1 MASGSLRNL
10 ARALIGIVIGAFF
23 LWLALRQTSLEQVR
37 TILTK
42 SNLGWLFISL
52 AVYAADLAVRVSR
65 WRILLKDIKILSFKS
80 VGIALL
86 IGYGAN
92 NLLPARLGEL
102 FRADFVGRRYRLSR
116 SAVIGSIFL
125 ERVLDGLIVVLCL
138 AIGRLFISQQNAV
151 LASLTA
157 VSSLLFIGIFLGLW
171 LLGRKSGRNWIERF
185 PPAIASRIQSF
196 RQGSSMLSGSD
207 WRKVIGLSLIIWIL
221 EGTVLW
227 ALLQAVAIALN
238 LQQMLLLLGVVSLS
252 TLIPSA
258 PGFIGTYQY
267 AYAFAVSLFGY
278 ESARGVAAATIAQVV
293 LLGSVT
299 LTGFGMYIYLHT
311 KGDYLS
317 KNIN

>member
-1 MASGSLRNL
+1 MASSSLRNFI
-10 ARALIGIVIGAFF
+10 RAVIGIVIGAFF
-23 LWLALRQTSLEQVR
+23 LWLALRQTSLEQVK

-52 AVYAADLAVRVSR
+52 AFYATDLAVRTLR
-65 WRILLKDIKILSFKS
+65 WRILLKDIKMLSFRS

-157 VSSLLFIGIFLGLW
+157 LSSLLFIGIFLGLW
-171 LLGRKSGRNWIERF
+171 LLGRKSGRDWIERF

-196 RQGSSMLSGSD
+196 RQGSSMLRGSD
-207 WRKVIGLSLIIWIL
+207 WRKVIGLSLIVWIL
-221 EGTVLW
+221 EGIVLW
-227 ALLQAVAIALN
+227 ALLQTVNIGLD
-238 LQQMLLLLGVVSLS
+238 LPQMLLLLGVVSLS

-299 LTGFGMYIYLHT
+299 LTGFGLYGYLNI

>member
-1 MASGSLRNL
+1 MASGSLRNFV
-10 ARALIGIVIGAFF
+10 RAVIGIVIGAFF

-52 AVYAADLAVRVSR
+52 AVYAADLAVRVLR

-80 VGIALL
+80 VGVALL

-207 WRKVIGLSLIIWIL
+207 WRKVIGLSLIIWLL
-221 EGTVLW
+221 EDTVLW
-227 ALLQAVAIALN
+227 ALLQAVDIALN

-299 LTGFGMYIYLHT
+299 LTGFGLYIYLNI
-311 KGDYLS
+311 KGKFLS